1 MSETSRLLRATE
13 ALRGIDTPNDH
24 AHNTRAR
31 ILATVHDR
39 RVRRQRV
46 LGALVVFM
54 CVSVGSTAWAAVT
67 GYLPRALR
75 AIGLPVE
82 VPSASP
88 QTEPV
93 SVHRPRVK
101 RVRARHLDTPPAVVA
116 SVVVSDVA
124 MPAEVPARA
133 EGDLSR
139 HGRHHD
145 DAQPT
150 GRESPSAMETPV
162 ADSATSTESR
172 PDRADVIYEFAHR
185 AHFVDRNPTEAL
197 PLWDAYLRDAPHGR
211 FVPEAE
217 YNRALCLVRLDRR
230 AEAITALEAIAA
242 RTDGYRAVDAMR
254 ILTALR
260 NRSE

>member
-1 MSETSRLLRATE
+1 
-13 ALRGIDTPNDH
+13 
-24 AHNTRAR
+24 
-31 ILATVHDR
+31 
-39 RVRRQRV
+39 
-46 LGALVVFM
+46 
-54 CVSVGSTAWAAVT
+54 
-67 GYLPRALR
+67 
-75 AIGLPVE
+75 VE

-101 RVRARHLDTPPAVVA
+101 RPHARHVDSPPVVA
-116 SVVVSDVA
+116 TTVVVAEVA
-124 MPAEVPARA
+124 TPAEVPLQV
-133 EGDLSR
+133 EDDLSR
-139 HGRHHD
+139 RGHHHD
-145 DAQPT
+145 DVQPT
-150 GRESPSAMETPV
+150 ERAAPSAMETHV
-162 ADSATSTESR
+162 DDSATSTESR
-172 PDRADVIYEFAHR
+172 PDRADVIYELAHR
-185 AHFVDRNPTEAL
+185 AHFVDRNASEAL
-197 PLWDAYLRDAPHGR
+197 PLWDAYLRDAPRGR